1 MYIFLSCFT
10 SKRIYTADF
19 WLKSNCGVY
28 FFIVFYQQSEYTP
41 QISFSTASGGV
52 YFLSVKRKQKN
63 IHRRK
68 MQKHKENVFLT
79 KSAARGYLFAANSA
93 LGAPPAVYKILRAAR
108 AVRGHVQQPATRRA
122 GCPTPLPPTNS
133 SQPPSSAVRPCAC
146 SRSATDHLPASWR
159 SSVYFRLS
167 LYTRPHRQA
176 IGTIWPRP
184 PWTKTEKTERHDG
197 YV

>member
-1 MYIFLSCFT
+1 MNIHRRFPSQTQAAVYI
-10 SKRIYTADF
+10 
-19 WLKSNCGVY
+19 
-28 FFIVFYQQSEYTP
+28 
-41 QISFSTASGGV
+41 
-52 YFLSVKRKQKN
+52 FLSVKRKQKN

-68 MQKHKENVFLT
+68 TQKHKENVFLT

-93 LGAPPAVYKILRAAR
+93 LGAPPAVYKILKAAR
-108 AVRGHVQQPATRRA
+108 AVRAHVQQPATRRA
-122 GCPTPLPPTNS
+122 GCPIPPLPPTNS
-133 SQPPSSAVRPCAC
+133 SQPPSCAVRPC
-146 SRSATDHLPASWR
+146 SRSATDHLSASWR

-184 PWTKTEKTERHDG
+184 PWTQTEKTERHDG